1 MTQTGKLTDAP
12 QITPDNDPRDI
23 PPPSSPDR
31 DGEFPDPD
39 EDDILGLLQPPNR
52 DRPGGPGGQDRG
64 SRPVDPSSEQEI
76 FSRFQETLN
85 MLMGFNG
92 PLGPDPGR
100 SRMREHIGGPAGT
113 QTRTYSSPGGRATF
127 SITTTGPG
135 VRMPTN
141 LHGHDHDHEHE
152 HGDFDMYGHPLQ
164 RRPMPGI
171 PEVTFITVGS
181 NADRR
186 PRIFGNAMGGGGIRP
201 PQTGHPGLEGNL
213 QGLFSILF
221 GPGMMNVD
229 AVHGDAVYTQEGLD
243 RIITELME
251 ANPQSNAAPPATEQA
266 IENLQKK
273 KLDKEMM
280 GESDKVECTI
290 CIDEMQIGDEVT
302 VLPCKHW
309 FHGECVILWLKEHNT
324 CPVCR
329 APIEKR
335 AGNGGNG
342 DAGRSGGNNQ
352 RRASGGGGPSSPPR
366 FGGWLGGSGGNPWSG
381 GGSPN
386 DSTSGGQGGSY
397 PTRGG
402 RTDEER
408 QRRLNAIR
416 NLAGPSSYG
425 QPQPDSPRNRRDSWS
440 PVSPPPGASSARDRS
455 PPRPRPDRA
464 NSSSWSSQR
473 SGQSSHNSGGNGRS
487 SANPMN
493 WLRGRFG
500 GGGNGSSN
508 ANNDQYRRRS

>member
-1 MTQTGKLTDAP
+1 
-12 QITPDNDPRDI
+12 
-23 PPPSSPDR
+23 
-31 DGEFPDPD
+31 
-39 EDDILGLLQPPNR
+39 
-52 DRPGGPGGQDRG
+52 
-64 SRPVDPSSEQEI
+64 
-76 FSRFQETLN
+76 
-85 MLMGFNG
+85 MLMGFGG
-92 PLGPDPGR
+92 PLGPAGR
-100 SRMREHIGGPAGT
+100 SNRDALGGGPAGI
-113 QTRTYSSPGGRATF
+113 QTRTYRSPGGRATF
-127 SITTTGPG
+127 SITTTTGPT

-141 LHGHDHDHEHE
+141 LHGHGHEHQ
-152 HGDFDMYGHPLQ
+152 HDDFDMYGHPLQ
-164 RRPMPGI
+164 RRPVPGT
-171 PEVTFITVGS
+171 PEVAFIAAGS
-181 NADRR
+181 NADQR

-229 AVHGDAVYTQEGLD
+229 AVHGDAVYSQEALD
-243 RIITELME
+243 RIITQLME
-251 ANPQSNAAPPATEQA
+251 ANPQSNAAPPATEEA

-280 GESDKVECTI
+280 GESNKVECTI

-309 FHGECVILWLKEHNT
+309 FHGECVTLWLKEHNT
-324 CPVCR
+324 CPICR

-335 AGNGGNG
+335 AGIGENG
-342 DAGRSGGNNQ
+342 DAGSSGGNNQ
-352 RRASGGGGPSSPPR
+352 RRASGGGNPSSPPR
-366 FGGWLGGSGGNPWSG
+366 FGGWFSGGGGNPWDG
-381 GGSPN
+381 GGGANSAPSVGQ
-386 DSTSGGQGGSY
+386 STSYQ
-397 PTRGG
+397 TRGG

-425 QPQPDSPRNRRDSWS
+425 QPQPESPRNRRDSWS

-464 NSSSWSSQR
+464 SSSSWSSQR
-473 SGQSSHNSGGNGRS
+473 SGQSSQNSLGTGRT

-500 GGGNGSSN
+500 GGGSGSNNGS
-508 ANNDQYRRRS
+508 NDGQSRRRS